1 MSWYRLVISHED
13 AVRGKFELVH
23 EMIAT
28 RHKAA
33 GAPVGIFMYGMSI
46 YDMKQTLDTDST
58 YYFPPDASTIVAGNV
73 LRALGAVPCSKPGEV
88 LSPVFEC
95 GT

>member
-13 AVRGKFELVH
+13 AARGKFELVH

-33 GAPVGIFMYGMSI
+33 GAPMGIFMYGMSI
-46 YDMKQTLDTDST
+46 YDMKQTLSTDST
-58 YYFPPDASTIVAGNV
+58 YYFPPNASTIVAENV
-73 LRALGAVPCSKPGEV
+73 LRALGAVECSEPSEV
-88 LSPVFEC
+88 LAPLFER

>member
-33 GAPVGIFMYGMSI
+33 GAPIGIFMYGMSI
-46 YDMKQTLDTDST
+46 CSMKQTIGTDST
-58 YYFPPDASTIVAGNV
+58 YYFPPGLYPPNAENKQRYEASKLARKN
-73 LRALGAVPCSKPGEV
+73 SD
-88 LSPVFEC
+88 
-95 GT
+95 